1 MKILCAM
8 AGLSGVAY
16 LLGSIN
22 CAVLISRLFFGDDV
36 RNHGSGNAGTTNM
49 MRTFGYKAG
58 FATFLGDVLKGTLS
72 VLIARW
78 LAPVFGL
85 EAVHAAPAAA
95 IAAMLGHMYPVYFR
109 FQGGK
114 GVATAFGAVAAL
126 HPLILLVL
134 IAVGLPLILITG
146 YVSLGSMTGAA
157 LYPFILL
164 GTMLYRGRIDEL
176 SLLLAILLVGIIL
189 GNHREN
195 LRRLREGTENK
206 FYKKK

>member
-1 MKILCAM
+1 
-8 AGLSGVAY
+8 
-16 LLGSIN
+16 
-22 CAVLISRLFFGDDV
+22 
-36 RNHGSGNAGTTNM
+36 
-49 MRTFGYKAG
+49 
-58 FATFLGDVLKGTLS
+58 
-72 VLIARW
+72 
-78 LAPVFGL
+78 
-85 EAVHAAPAAA
+85 
-95 IAAMLGHMYPVYFR
+95 MYPVYFR

>member
-1 MKILCAM
+1 MSDINPVGYQSEPSVLLLKIRCLRK
-8 AGLSGVAY
+8 Y
-16 LLGSIN
+16 LL
-22 CAVLISRLFFGDDV
+22 
-36 RNHGSGNAGTTNM
+36 
-49 MRTFGYKAG
+49 
-58 FATFLGDVLKGTLS
+58 
-72 VLIARW
+72 
-78 LAPVFGL
+78 
-85 EAVHAAPAAA
+85 
-95 IAAMLGHMYPVYFR
+95 
-109 FQGGK
+109 
-114 GVATAFGAVAAL
+114 
-126 HPLILLVL
+126 HPMIRQLILLVL

-206 FYKKK
+206 FYRKK